1 MISNTSN
8 GIATMN
14 NNGSGKFI
22 TTKNVKKIDN
32 AAVQIIMEAAIILKN
47 LL

>member
-14 NNGSGKFI
+14 NNGSGNFI
-22 TTKNVKKIDN
+22 TTKNVKKRDN
-32 AAVQIIMEAAIILKN
+32 AAVQIIIEAAIILKN